1 MMFSSAIPE
10 MLFGASPGPGSF
22 PVAADPRLAENSRT
36 GPKTETRTL
45 ASGCAAPKSQTT
57 QRDSWHLS
65 GGTASVPS
73 VYLYDGPSSLEQLD
87 EGGNVL
93 ARYTRS
99 SVIDEWLAE
108 LQSGTTSY
116 YEQDGLRSITSLSS
130 SAGALAN
137 TYSYDSYGKLTAS
150 TGTIPSPFQY
160 TGREYDS
167 ESGLYYY
174 RARYL
179 DQSSGR
185 FVSGDPALF
194 NGLDTNLYRYVLNR
208 PTSFMDPSGLV
219 VIDPNFNSNCLP
231 ALQRAIN
238 ILRHLPKK
246 CDCAFR
252 NTGSGRS
259 LSELVQD
266 PNITIHFNPEPG
278 KAQTGNAGV
287 EETGYTL
294 PGDTS
299 DIWLRPI
306 TCRWGRWSI
315 AQTLVHE
322 LTHITLVPGG
332 GQEDEAE
339 AMEANCGLFPLPTV
353 MSVSATG
360 NSEVP
365 TIPSTV
371 PDFIPEP

>member
-1 MMFSSAIPE
+1 MFSSAIPE

-252 NTGSGRS
+252 NTGSGSS

-287 EETGYTL
+287 QETGYTL

-332 GQEDEAE
+332 DKRMKLRRWRPIA
-339 AMEANCGLFPLPTV
+339 AYFLCP
-353 MSVSATG
+353 
-360 NSEVP
+360 
-365 TIPSTV
+365 PS
-371 PDFIPEP
+371 